1 MCDIIPMRLINQ
13 SHGVVALWR
22 MCVTVCLQYVS
33 CVQADER
40 ADMDREYGKAER
52 LRLIC
57 VL

>member
-1 MCDIIPMRLINQ
+1 MRLINQ

-22 MCVTVCLQYVS
+22 MCVTVCLQYFS

-52 LRLIC
+52 PRLIC